1 MKIVVLFDQYVKNIS
16 LDLKMYTIR
25 DQPPKKLVPYMIHIE
40 LTYAL
45 LNTPKGF
52 PNSQNCLPKKL
63 FKKIAAAPYND
74 NTDTTASA

>member
-1 MKIVVLFDQYVKNIS
+1 MKIVVLFHSYVKNIS

-25 DQPPKKLVPYMIHIE
+25 DQPPKKLVPYMTHIE

-52 PNSQNCLPKKL
+52 PNGQNCLPKKL
-63 FKKIAAAPYND
+63 FKKIVAAPYSD
-74 NTDTTASA
+74 SIDTIASA